1 VNISEQRYLEES
13 SARNSLE
20 CLQQFLFLHTLRHY
34 DCRPQERSPSTD
46 SMGRYLLGEC
56 ALLTRPDGAAKCD
69 SVLAWTKVPATARRG
84 TMSSPS
90 RHPILVVDDEP
101 SIRES
106 LALLLTSAGYD
117 VSSAQDGFAA
127 LMHLKRR
134 LPDLIVSD
142 LNMPQMSGYE
152 LLSVIRRRFPEIV
165 TVAMSGDYQGDVV
178 PTGVIAD
185 AFFAKVQSP
194 RNLLTRIAALLHRS
208 ESWVCT
214 HQAVPQPGSP
224 VTAMTLK
231 ECHTLW

>member
-1 VNISEQRYLEES
+1 
-13 SARNSLE
+13 
-20 CLQQFLFLHTLRHY
+20 
-34 DCRPQERSPSTD
+34 
-46 SMGRYLLGEC
+46 
-56 ALLTRPDGAAKCD
+56 
-69 SVLAWTKVPATARRG
+69 
-84 TMSSPS
+84 MSSPS
-90 RHPILVVDDEP
+90 RHPILVVDEEP

-117 VSSAQDGFAA
+117 VSSALDGFAA

-214 HQAVPQPGSP
+214 HQADAPAWIPRNGNDAQGVPYVV
-224 VTAMTLK
+224 VTCT
-231 ECHTLW
+231 ECLRSFQLPIVEETAGTVQETPCRFCPTKNRYIIEPNSQTTPQMYA